1 MCPFFDN
8 PEEIGGGIIGAGLGG
23 ALGAK
28 VGAWAGKALGGLIR
42 GRESPEQYVD
52 KLIESKRVPSAFYTD
67 GTASAEKPISR
78 ARLIIAEQ
86 QSRGAGA
93 VIENLKRAIT
103 DAETIISQNR
113 IAEYVPTLQSAIAAE
128 AAAADAQPGQFE
140 YHRILTDAYSR
151 LLVMIQEVALE
162 NPGGGVPPRGG
173 GGGGLGGGGRG
184 GGGLGQAPPAP
195 KINVPVMAGLA
206 VGLVLLVSMRGI
218 K

>member
-23 ALGAK
+23 TLGAK
-28 VGAWAGKALGGLIR
+28 VGAWAGKALGSLIR
-42 GRESPEQYVD
+42 GSETPEQYVN
-52 KLIESKRVPSAFYTD
+52 KLVESKRVPSAFYTD

-93 VIENLKRAIT
+93 GVENLKRDIT
-103 DAETIISQNR
+103 DPATVTGQNR
-113 IAEYVPTLQSAIAAE
+113 IADYIPTLQSAIAAE

-151 LLVMIQEVALE
+151 LLGMIQE
-162 NPGGGVPPRGG
+162 G
-173 GGGGLGGGGRG
+173 
-184 GGGLGQAPPAP
+184 
-195 KINVPVMAGLA
+195 
-206 VGLVLLVSMRGI
+206 
-218 K
+218 